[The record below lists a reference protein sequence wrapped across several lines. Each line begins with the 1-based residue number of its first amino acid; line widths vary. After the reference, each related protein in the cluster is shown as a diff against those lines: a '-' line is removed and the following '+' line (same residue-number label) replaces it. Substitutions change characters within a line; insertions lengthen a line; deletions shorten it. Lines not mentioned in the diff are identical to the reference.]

1 MLPNIHAVF
10 IEFNQYLTTH
20 LQKKHWVFVLSFLVF
35 LLFSVIYFPEIVRKR
50 IHNDWTHN
58 DQLMQQFVNNK
69 IENPLK
75 PTLNFAP
82 GEHYRKRDLR
92 ITPYIIANVFHLNAL
107 RLFYL
112 QLLLLP
118 LFLFFSVSLLV
129 QITKSPPISF
139 WATVALLFSYVGNSF
154 NYDTLFY
161 DSYAYFAL
169 LMALY
174 FSGNLFCVFFLLL
187 SYFVDERS
195 LVPSMIIPLFVGLTK
210 YSIET
215 TKENFK
221 TFFQKMIWQNR
232 SFWMVFVS
240 MLVYVLVRVI
250 FYINYHLN
258 TPVGANSGVTIGL
271 AFKYGTKLPYA
282 IYSSLKLN
290 FLLIFCT
297 CFYLFRKQYY
307 FVGLWFLAV
316 FLMSFLV
323 GTAVEDVTRSLA
335 YSYLLVYIVY
345 LISIQIKENISNFI
359 YFIAFVNIFTPTF
372 TLLLNLYKVEAFSWL
387 IHF

>member
-1 MLPNIHAVF
+1 MLPNVNAIF
-10 IEFNQYLTTH
+10 SEFNKYLTSH
-20 LQKKHWVFVLSFLVF
+20 LQKTHWVFILSLLTFF
-35 LLFSVIYFPEIVRKR
+35 LFSSIYFPEIIRKR
-50 IHNDWTHN
+50 VHNDWTHN
-58 DQLMQQFVNNK
+58 DQLIQQFVNNK

-82 GEHYRKRDLR
+82 GEHFSKRDLR
-92 ITPYIIANVFHLNAL
+92 ITPYIIANIFQLNAL

-118 LFLFFSVSLLV
+118 LFVFFSIKLLT

-139 WATVALLFSYVGNSF
+139 WATMALLFTYVGNSF

-161 DSYAYFAL
+161 DSYAYLGL

-174 FSGNLFCVFFLLL
+174 FSRNIICVFFLIA

-195 LVPSMIIPLFVGLTK
+195 LVPSMIIPLFVGLSNYSLESTK
-210 YSIET
+210 QE
-215 TKENFK
+215 FK
-221 TFFQKMIWQNR
+221 ITFQKMFIQNQ

-240 MLVYVLVRVI
+240 VLIYVLIRVL
-250 FYINYHLN
+250 FYFTYHLN
-258 TPVGANSGVTIGL
+258 TPVGENSGVTLGL

-282 IYSSLKLN
+282 IFSSLKLN
-290 FLLIFCT
+290 FLLILFA
-297 CFYLFRKQYY
+297 CFYLIKKQYY
-307 FVGLWFLAV
+307 FVALWFTGV

-323 GTAVEDVTRSLA
+323 STAVEDVTRSLA
-335 YSYLLVYIVY
+335 YSYILVYVVY
-345 LISIQIKENISNFI
+345 LISIQIKEKISNFV